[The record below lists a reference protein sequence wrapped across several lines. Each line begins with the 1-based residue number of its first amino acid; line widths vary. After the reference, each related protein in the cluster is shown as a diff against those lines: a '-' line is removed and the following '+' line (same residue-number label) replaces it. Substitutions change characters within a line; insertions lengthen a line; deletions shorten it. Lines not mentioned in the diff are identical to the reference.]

1 MWKKLKWQNY
11 KQKKLENPKFKQA
24 YDELEE
30 EFSALDKKF
39 TEEQSEEKIFY
50 ARNEKFFEQTA
61 NL

>member
-1 MWKKLKWQNY
+1 MKWQDY

-39 TEEQSEEKIFY
+39 TEEQAEEKIFY
-50 ARNEKFFEQTA
+50 VRNEKFFEQTA
-61 NL
+61 TL

>member
-1 MWKKLKWQNY
+1 MKWQDY

-39 TEEQSEEKIFY
+39 TEEQAEEKIFY
-50 ARNEKFFEQTA
+50 VRNEKFFE
-61 NL
+61 LE